1 MIRDEDA
8 MSDATPTDPTADAV
22 ADTATAPDNTLRR
35 RTIIGAAV
43 WAAPAVAAT
52 VATPA
57 YAVSMGDMTLSLI
70 APGTAEVGTLGSD
83 AVYATVL
90 IGGEPAAGTAV
101 TFVVADAALGGF
113 GAGAER
119 SVTVVTDGAG
129 IARPPAMVLKAAGS
143 VELSAT
149 TNGRTEV
156 AVIVAS
162 VVTSRGSIA
171 FTQPTLSVAARS
183 VFALA
188 GKLTRTSGAGYPA
201 EVSIEYSSGY
211 SGPASA
217 PVDPAT
223 GEFVISGVVA
233 GAASGSITA
242 SAVGYGAAT
251 AAITPVNG
259 YISTSQALYAAG
271 KGLAAPYGTYAITGT
286 VGLVASDAVLPATV
300 TIAWAIK
307 AGNNKNATGFAD
319 GQSVDVDP
327 VTGGFALPILTP
339 TSTGATQAAQ
349 APGTLRISAPGYQ
362 PIDLLLYNVGSTATA
377 SEWNGASTTPAVIAF
392 RPGEVRDISG
402 LSLMPSSLNAT
413 NYPTG
418 FSGPEKVRTL
428 SSGAYTIGGV
438 KAPDYVTSGQFLL
451 QESKGASG
459 YWSRGVF
466 VVF

>member
-1 MIRDEDA
+1 
-8 MSDATPTDPTADAV
+8 MSDATPTDPTADA
-22 ADTATAPDNTLRR
+22 AKAPGNALRR

-57 YAVSMGDMTLSLI
+57 YAVSMRDMTLSLV
-70 APGTAEVGTLGSD
+70 APSTAEVGTLGPD

-90 IGGEPAAGTAV
+90 IGGEPAAGKNV
-101 TFVVADAALGGF
+101 TFVVADAALAGF
-113 GAGAER
+113 GASAEQ

-129 IARPPAMVLKAAGS
+129 IARPPAMVVKAGGS
-143 VELSAT
+143 VEFSAT

-156 AVIVAS
+156 AVIVAT
-162 VVTSRGSIA
+162 VVTSKGTIA

-188 GKLTRTSGAGYPA
+188 GTLTRTSGSGYPA
-201 EVSIEYSSGY
+201 EVSIEYSAGY

-217 PVDPAT
+217 SVDPAT

-233 GAASGSITA
+233 GTATGSIVA
-242 SAVGYGAAT
+242 SAVGYGTAT
-251 AAITPVNG
+251 AAVTPVNG

-271 KGLAAPYGTYAITGT
+271 KGLAAPYATYAITGT
-286 VGLVASDAVLPATV
+286 VGLVAPDAVLPATV

-307 AGNNKNATGFAD
+307 ADNNKNATGFAD

-327 VTGGFALPILTP
+327 VTGAFALPILTP
-339 TSTGATQAAQ
+339 TSTGATEAAQ
-349 APGTLRISAPGYQ
+349 APGTLQISAPGYQ
-362 PIDLLLYNVGSTATA
+362 PIDILLHNVGSTTTA
-377 SEWNGASTTPAVIAF
+377 RAWNGISTTPAVIAF

-418 FSGPEKVRTL
+418 FSGPETVRPL
-428 SSGAYTIGGV
+428 GNGVYTISGV
-438 KAPDYVTSGQFLL
+438 KAPDYATSGQFVL
-451 QESKGASG
+451 QQYKGDTG